1 MNILVIGNGFD
12 LAHGLPTKY
21 THFLDWV
28 RSILKIGDRLAWVD
42 EIPLEAEEAKKWLDD
57 ESLPEKWE
65 VEKEAEHESMNDI
78 RRDSED
84 DYKNKKVETNNAL
97 ESIIVAL
104 KYLKKEKKIDEID
117 CAEDF
122 FLQLRD
128 VLLQKDKL
136 DEGSEIKAVRDYKK
150 YKKEQYVYK
159 HLVYLPKKIFYL
171 VKCNFWISYFMDMSK
186 DNQDT
191 WIDFEKEISTVI
203 RCCVNKG
210 TGEHTK
216 YVFPSYLQGYM
227 INISITGSRNDKYV
241 IDRLEYD
248 LNRLIL
254 LLEIYLAEYVE
265 KDFSPASL
273 QDIDEIKIDHVLS
286 FNYTHTFLN
295 IYRKQKGIKEKDI
308 DYVHGEVK
316 TDFPMEYNNMVLGI
330 DEYLPEERKDKEID
344 FIFFKKYYQRLYK
357 DTGIEYKKWIDRIK
371 ENAKFANAKSK
382 REPLFG
388 DIYRIFEKHFKHNI
402 YFFGHSL
409 DVTDKDILRELILND
424 NVHTTIFYRNKV
436 HKRELIT
443 NLVKV
448 IGQDELIRRTRGQ
461 TRTIEFRLQRNK

>member
-150 YKKEQYVYK
+150 YKKEQ
-159 HLVYLPKKIFYL
+159 IF
-171 VKCNFWISYFMDMSK
+171 K
-186 DNQDT
+186 
-191 WIDFEKEISTVI
+191 
-203 RCCVNKG
+203 
-210 TGEHTK
+210 
-216 YVFPSYLQGYM
+216 
-227 INISITGSRNDKYV
+227 
-241 IDRLEYD
+241 
-248 LNRLIL
+248 
-254 LLEIYLAEYVE
+254 
-265 KDFSPASL
+265 
-273 QDIDEIKIDHVLS
+273 
-286 FNYTHTFLN
+286 
-295 IYRKQKGIKEKDI
+295 KDI
-308 DYVHGEVK
+308 NYCRNRYIFDVS
-316 TDFPMEYNNMVLGI
+316 I
-330 DEYLPEERKDKEID
+330 DM
-344 FIFFKKYYQRLYK
+344 F
-357 DTGIEYKKWIDRIK
+357 
-371 ENAKFANAKSK
+371 
-382 REPLFG
+382 
-388 DIYRIFEKHFKHNI
+388 
-402 YFFGHSL
+402 
-409 DVTDKDILRELILND
+409 
-424 NVHTTIFYRNKV
+424 
-436 HKRELIT
+436 
-443 NLVKV
+443 
-448 IGQDELIRRTRGQ
+448 
-461 TRTIEFRLQRNK
+461 

>member
-210 TGEHTK
+210 T
-216 YVFPSYLQGYM
+216 
-227 INISITGSRNDKYV
+227 
-241 IDRLEYD
+241 
-248 LNRLIL
+248 
-254 LLEIYLAEYVE
+254 
-265 KDFSPASL
+265 
-273 QDIDEIKIDHVLS
+273 
-286 FNYTHTFLN
+286 
-295 IYRKQKGIKEKDI
+295 
-308 DYVHGEVK
+308 
-316 TDFPMEYNNMVLGI
+316 
-330 DEYLPEERKDKEID
+330 
-344 FIFFKKYYQRLYK
+344 
-357 DTGIEYKKWIDRIK
+357 
-371 ENAKFANAKSK
+371 
-382 REPLFG
+382 
-388 DIYRIFEKHFKHNI
+388 
-402 YFFGHSL
+402 
-409 DVTDKDILRELILND
+409 
-424 NVHTTIFYRNKV
+424 
-436 HKRELIT
+436 
-443 NLVKV
+443 
-448 IGQDELIRRTRGQ
+448 
-461 TRTIEFRLQRNK
+461 